1 MRGALAVVGLLLLM
15 MMASPVVG
23 QTRSGVRGYFT
34 YGGVSFS
41 AVDSVEAV
49 TGETRAAFFGGGGHV
64 TVWKGLFADVGVAAY
79 SLDGQRVFVNNGTV
93 YPLNIPVTLK
103 FLPVD
108 LAVGWRLHG
117 RVQPYGGVGMT
128 SLGYKETGEYAQ
140 FGEDVDVRRSGVL
153 VLAGADVTVW
163 RTWLHAGGE
172 VRYRSVKGILGDS
185 GVSAAFNEDDAGG
198 IAYALRISVGR

>member
-1 MRGALAVVGLLLLM
+1 VRGTLAAAGLLM
-15 MMASPVVG
+15 MTLASPVSG
-23 QTRSGVRGYFT
+23 QTSFGVRGYFT

-41 AVDSVEAV
+41 AADSIEAV
-49 TGETRAAFFGGGGHV
+49 TGGTRASFVGGGGHV
-64 TVWKGLFADVGVAAY
+64 TVWKGLFADVGVASY

-108 LAVGWRLHG
+108 LAVGWRMHG

-140 FGEDVDVRRSGVL
+140 PGEDVDLRRTGLL

-172 VRYRSVKGILGDS
+172 IRYRSVKGILGDS
-185 GVSAAFNEDDAGG
+185 GASAAFGEDDAGG
-198 IAYALRISVGR
+198 VAYALRVSIGR

>member
-1 MRGALAVVGLLLLM
+1 MRAALAVAGLLM
-15 MMASPVVG
+15 FAPASPVSG
-23 QTRSGVRGYFT
+23 QTSFGVRGYFV

-41 AVDSVEAV
+41 AADSIEAV
-49 TGETRAAFFGGGGHV
+49 TGATRAPFVGGGGQV
-64 TVWKGLFADVGVAAY
+64 TVWKGVFADIGVAPH

-93 YPLNIPVTLK
+93 YPLDIPVTLK

-108 LAVGWRLHG
+108 LAIGWRMPG

-140 FGEDVDVRRSGVL
+140 SGEDVDIRRAGLL
-153 VLAGADVTVW
+153 VLAGADLTVW

-172 VRYRSVKGILGDS
+172 IRYRSVTGIFGDA
-185 GVSAAFNEDDAGG
+185 GVTAAFGEDNAGG
-198 IAYALRISVGR
+198 VAYALRVSVGR